1 MRSESYMTFIK
12 KKRQAQLDG
21 TSKLDKRSR
30 MKLLWSGL
38 LILSLLVL
46 SACGQSSNN
55 SAKIVEGKVN
65 VVTTFYPVYAF
76 TAAIGGEDANVI
88 NLLPTGVEPHDWT
101 PKSQDIVNTSK
112 AQLFLYNGAGLEGWV
127 P

>member
-1 MRSESYMTFIK
+1 MTFIQ
-12 KKRQAQLDG
+12 KKRQARLDRS
-21 TSKLDKRSR
+21 SKLGKRSI

-46 SACGQSSNN
+46 SACGQNN
-55 SAKIVEGKVN
+55 ENTAKIVEGKVN

-88 NLLPTGVEPHDWT
+88 N
-101 PKSQDIVNTSK
+101 
-112 AQLFLYNGAGLEGWV
+112 
-127 P
+127 